1 MWMKRVL
8 LIIMCILPL
17 WLCSWVN
24 EDTVDVYT
32 GYAYMNP
39 SDYAVTNLGG
49 SVRFYVSSYEGFG
62 LSDAGYLINAGSA
75 QRTGYL
81 IARDGVEYPCRFSVN
96 GGLEIQQP
104 YWSNNY
110 ERTAWI
116 SYNLRPD
123 IVPSW
128 FTLPEIALITV
139 TIVVF
144 IMAAVL
150 IISRGAIL

>member
-1 MWMKRVL
+1 MWMKRILALVL
-8 LIIMCILPL
+8 CLIPL

-32 GYAYMNP
+32 GTAYMVP

-62 LSDAGYLINAGSA
+62 LSSSGYLINAGSS
-75 QRTGYL
+75 QRSGYL
-81 IARDGVEYPCRFSVN
+81 LARDGQEYPCRFSVN

-104 YWSNNY
+104 YYQNNMQ
-110 ERTAWI
+110 RTAWV
-116 SYNLRPD
+116 SYNLVPD
-123 IVPSW
+123 VVPSW
-128 FTLPEIALITV
+128 FTLPEIALITI

-144 IMAAVL
+144 IMTAVL